1 MRMLLVPPIQSLI
14 ALLQNM
20 ISFSHPSLS
29 FFSSDDFKFGH
40 NGIIFK
46 KSIDQ
51 IDFMRL
57 FNEEINFSKNYNN
70 LFRNYNIHLSNL
82 KMPSFKTARTTF
94 MTTSTHLDI
103 SPAIG
108 RAMMGQTDQTISVH
122 YNDFG
127 GPELFKRVTE
137 AHIKTLQGFGFV
149 ELFNHWLKTY
159 DDIFDKGAHSY
170 FGISDNS
177 NLFYSKFTKRLERII
192 RRKKVIVKSRNI

>member
-1 MRMLLVPPIQSLI
+1 
-14 ALLQNM
+14 
-20 ISFSHPSLS
+20 
-29 FFSSDDFKFGH
+29 
-40 NGIIFK
+40 
-46 KSIDQ
+46 
-51 IDFMRL
+51 
-57 FNEEINFSKNYNN
+57 
-70 LFRNYNIHLSNL
+70 
-82 KMPSFKTARTTF
+82 MPSFKTARTTF

-159 DDIFDKGAHSY
+159 DDIFDEVAYSY
-170 FGISDNS
+170 FGISENR